1 LTQPQRGS
9 TPYVSNLA
17 PPRWA
22 DTAAQGFWVGT
33 VSGTQFNSPFGD
45 QRRQGFRWLR
55 FTSFV
60 EEEFLHSYARETA
73 GRARLLIGLALAT
86 VLVLIGASL
95 AQPEALGFMV
105 AFEVLVVVPTL
116 LGTLYASMLPGRY
129 RLYLYLLAGA
139 LLLLGLMINSIVTR
153 ASLHGMSFYFA
164 ATTAWI
170 FIVWVTCGLPF
181 RHAAVTA
188 GLISATYVWGL
199 FHWDIDATE
208 RFFAVAS
215 LGFAN
220 LIGAVCCYQLEHAL
234 RHSFLES
241 KVLAELAE
249 RDGLTG
255 LYNRR
260 SYDQHLHRL
269 WRQSR
274 REHRHLTL
282 MLIDIDNF
290 KAYNDLYGHQA
301 GDDALKRVATVISN
315 AANRPLDFVAR
326 FGGEEFAL
334 VLYGPDTDYGRELP
348 ETLRDAVV
356 ELKIPHQRS
365 ATGPYLTVSIGV
377 ANVMPDTDR
386 SLEGAIQ
393 MADEALYQAKEEGRN
408 RTVVRDSPNATVQTG
423 RFRVQRRRSA

>member
-1 LTQPQRGS
+1 M
-9 TPYVSNLA
+9 
-17 PPRWA
+17 
-22 DTAAQGFWVGT
+22 
-33 VSGTQFNSPFGD
+33 VSGTQFNSPFGE
-45 QRRQGFRWLR
+45 QRQQGFNWLR
-55 FTSFV
+55 FTPFV
-60 EEEFLHSYARETA
+60 EEEFLHTYARETA
-73 GRARLLIGLALAT
+73 GRARLLVALALAT
-86 VLVLIGASL
+86 VLVLIGARL
-95 AQPEALGFMV
+95 AQPEAVGFMI

-116 LGTLYASMLPGRY
+116 LATLYVSMLPGRHQ
-129 RLYLYLLAGA
+129 LYFYLLAGT

-153 ASLHGMSFYFA
+153 ASMHGMSFYFA
-164 ATTAWI
+164 STIAWI

-188 GLISATYVWGL
+188 VLISATYTWGL
-199 FHWDIDATE
+199 FHWNIDPTE
-208 RFFAVAS
+208 RFFATTA
-215 LGFAN
+215 LGFVN

-234 RHSFLES
+234 RLSFLES
-241 KVLAELAE
+241 KVLSELAE

-274 REHRHLTL
+274 REHNQLTL

-301 GDDALKRVATVISN
+301 GDDALKRVAAVISQ

-334 VLYGPDTDYGRELP
+334 VLYGPDTEYGRTLP
-348 ETLRDAVV
+348 ETLRESAMA
-356 ELKIPHQRS
+356 LKIPHQRS

-423 RFRVQRRRSA
+423 RFRVQNRLSA

>member
-1 LTQPQRGS
+1 M
-9 TPYVSNLA
+9 
-17 PPRWA
+17 
-22 DTAAQGFWVGT
+22 GT
-33 VSGTQFNSPFGD
+33 VTSTQFNSPFGD
-45 QRRQGFRWLR
+45 QRQQGFQGLR
-55 FTSFV
+55 FTPFV
-60 EEEFLHSYARETA
+60 EEEFLHTSARETA

-86 VLVLIGASL
+86 VLILIGASL

-105 AFEVLVVVPTL
+105 VFEVLVVLPAL
-116 LGTLYASMLPGRY
+116 LGTLYVSILPGRH
-129 RLYLYLLAGA
+129 RLYFFLLAGA
-139 LLLLGLMINSIVTR
+139 LLLLGLMINSVVTR
-153 ASLHGMSFYFA
+153 ASLQGMPFYFA
-164 ATTAWI
+164 STIAWT

-188 GLISATYVWGL
+188 ALISGTYIWGL

-208 RFFAVAS
+208 RFFATAA
-215 LGFAN
+215 LGFVN

-234 RHSFLES
+234 RRSFLES
-241 KVLAELAE
+241 KVLSELAE

-274 REHRHLTL
+274 REHRQLSL

-301 GDDALKRVATVISN
+301 GDDALKRVAEVISQ

-334 VLYGPDTDYGRELP
+334 VLYGPDTEYGRELP
-348 ETLRDAVV
+348 ETLRTAVM

-408 RTVVRDSPNATVQTG
+408 RTVVRDSPNATVETG
-423 RFRVQRRRSA
+423 RFRVQNRRSA